1 MVLAAGKGS
10 TASDEAGGSEGQ
22 GGSEGHS
29 RETARRARTR
39 ERLMDAAYRVFS
51 EQGINGASI
60 EAITDEAG
68 FTRGAFY
75 SNFASKTELFFA
87 LTERENHTRL
97 ERLRQRSEG
106 IERLGLGGDEP
117 GREFFEEMIADL
129 LSTQP
134 DTRQWCLML
143 SEFRLLAMR
152 DPEVAPRFLDSVR
165 TFRRQLAELVDTTAR
180 AVGLRSVIDPVH
192 LTGLLIDQYES
203 AMQDTILSGADDPES
218 ATRESIMQTLPTL
231 LHNLTE
237 VVDDNG

>member
-1 MVLAAGKGS
+1 MVLVTGNVPEAQDAAWGAEG
-10 TASDEAGGSEGQ
+10 AGGG
-22 GGSEGHS
+22 

-51 EQGINGASI
+51 EQGINGTSI

-87 LTERENHTRL
+87 LTERENHMRL
-97 ERLRQRSEG
+97 ERLRQRSAAVEPV
-106 IERLGLGGDEP
+106 EGGDKP

-134 DTRQWCLML
+134 DSRQWCLML

-152 DPEVAPRFLDSVR
+152 DQEVAPRFLDSVR
-165 TFRRQLAELVDTTAR
+165 TFRRQLAELVETTAR
-180 AVGLRSVIDPVH
+180 SAGLRFVIEPVQ

-203 AMQDTILSGADDPES
+203 AMQDTILSGATDPES
-218 ATRESIMQTLPTL
+218 ATRETIMHTLPTL
-231 LHNLTE
+231 LHSLTE
-237 VVDDNG
+237 VVDETPQT